1 MFAALLKIESREVKD
16 SYGDKTKKTAV
27 LPLSDVNTS
36 GLDKAGFIGNVGD
49 MILTLAESSVV
60 LTAASFVVDNKIVV
74 NVSVITPGN

>member
-16 SYGDKTKKTAV
+16 SYGDKTKKTAI

-36 GLDKAGFIGNVGD
+36 GLDRAGFIDSIGC
-49 MILTLAESSVV
+49 MILTLAESDVI
-60 LTAASFVVDNKIVV
+60 LTAASFVVDNKTVV